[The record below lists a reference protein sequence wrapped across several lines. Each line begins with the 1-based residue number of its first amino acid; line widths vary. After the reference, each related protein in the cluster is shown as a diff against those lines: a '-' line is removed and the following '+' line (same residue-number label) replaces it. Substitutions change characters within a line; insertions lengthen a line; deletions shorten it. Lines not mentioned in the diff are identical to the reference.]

1 MPSPPHWRGD
11 ATSLPATGHDKR
23 SASYFSRPTPRAP
36 FGLFPQA
43 PHGVPAPRVGRPD
56 DTPNFKIDFLF
67 SSPMT
72 GTISPVG
79 NCIHNRPPSPSPARG
94 RPSRGATDPQ
104 RPVAP
109 PLRLKAYIARMVNE
123 APYQTATSQ
132 ACEGSQCQPI
142 ARFLRC
148 TALRSKNSAWL
159 TSADTVD
166 CWYGLETR
174 NAGSG
179 RSPVRKRSG

>member
-1 MPSPPHWRGD
+1 V
-11 ATSLPATGHDKR
+11 ATGRH
-23 SASYFSRPTPRAP
+23 PPP
-36 FGLFPQA
+36 
-43 PHGVPAPRVGRPD
+43 PRVAG
-56 DTPNFKIDFLF
+56 
-67 SSPMT
+67 
-72 GTISPVG
+72 
-79 NCIHNRPPSPSPARG
+79 PAEAQLTRKG
-94 RPSRGATDPQ
+94 Q
-104 RPVAP
+104 
-109 PLRLKAYIARMVNE
+109 LRLLCGLEAYIARMVNE
-123 APYQTATSQ
+123 APYQPATSQ
-132 ACEGSQCQPI
+132 ACEDSQCQPI